1 MKVTEGVFIKK
12 LFFTLG
18 NESNKIKRSVYV
30 TLIKGKKNC
39 LIDTGTAQNF
49 KDIVNFCEKNGVP
62 IDNLDIIINT
72 HCHADHIGSNYLF
85 KKANPQIIFY
95 AHFYAK
101 PYIEDIKKQYKKRP
115 VPGFFDLIAGSVKID
130 RLLKDHD
137 VLDIG
142 SKLKIFYTPGH
153 SNDSIS
159 IFIPERDVLITGD
172 AVPGKRD
179 IPIYEN
185 VNSLKKSFIKLKKI
199 SAKHV
204 ISSFDGYCKEISDVV
219 TAGQELLDKIDKY
232 VKEYLKKFEIHGKN
246 IKMEDLD
253 LEEICSFVLE
263 KLGFKGHKPIKIV
276 VESIKSHVINLFI

>member
-1 MKVTEGVFIKK
+1 MEVTEDVFIKK

-18 NESNKIKRSVYV
+18 TKSNKVKRSVYV

-39 LIDTGTAQNF
+39 LIDTGTSQNF
-49 KDIVNFCEKNGVP
+49 EDIVNFCEGNGVA
-62 IDNLDIIINT
+62 ISDLDMIINT
-72 HCHADHIGSNYLF
+72 HCHADHIGSDYLF
-85 KKANPQIIFY
+85 KKANPKIILC

-101 PYIEDIKKQYKKRP
+101 PYIEDIEKQYKKRP

-130 RLLKDHD
+130 CLLKDHD

-142 SKLKIFYTPGH
+142 TKLKIFYTPGH
-153 SNDSIS
+153 SNGSIS

-204 ISSFDGYCKEISDVV
+204 ISSFDGYCMGISDVV
-219 TAGQELLDKIDKY
+219 TAGEELLDKIDKY
-232 VKEYLKKFEIHGKN
+232 VKEYLDKFKINRKDVK
-246 IKMEDLD
+246 IEDLN
-253 LEEICSFVLE
+253 LEEIYSFVLE
-263 KLGFKGHKPIKIV
+263 KLGFKGHKPINIV
-276 VESIKSHVINLFI
+276 VESIKSHVKNFFI